1 MIILNK
7 QMYVLR
13 VSRVGSMKQTNQ
25 QRSKKMCVCVHGKE
39 MAEKGKDVVRGKRET
54 EKRNTDMNY
63 VNVMHAIHL
72 SEREAVRL

>member
-1 MIILNK
+1 
-7 QMYVLR
+7 MYVLC
-13 VSRVGSMKQTNQ
+13 VSRVYETNKPTAEQ
-25 QRSKKMCVCVHGKE
+25 KICVSACVYGKE

-72 SEREAVRL
+72 SEREAAQL